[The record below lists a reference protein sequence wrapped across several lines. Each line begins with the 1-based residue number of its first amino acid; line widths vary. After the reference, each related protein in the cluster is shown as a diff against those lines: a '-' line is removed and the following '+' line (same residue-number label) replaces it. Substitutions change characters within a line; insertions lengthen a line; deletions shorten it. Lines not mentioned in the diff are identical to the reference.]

1 MIMAAAQVAQPEEPP
16 KMSFTLTSL
25 REASMAGQQ
34 NKNPNPF
41 VFKKFAMH
49 LKKDVLL
56 KSKKN

>member
-1 MIMAAAQVAQPEEPP
+1 MAAAQVAKPEEPP

-25 REASMAGQQ
+25 REANNGGQ
-34 NKNPNPF
+34 KNPNPF

-56 KSKKN
+56 KSKRVF